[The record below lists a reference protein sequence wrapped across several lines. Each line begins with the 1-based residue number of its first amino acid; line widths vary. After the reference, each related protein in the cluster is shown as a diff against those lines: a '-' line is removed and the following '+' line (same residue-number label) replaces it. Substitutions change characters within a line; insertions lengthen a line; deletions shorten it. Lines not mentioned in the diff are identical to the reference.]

1 MLKPEPLPS
10 DAISLQAGKLR
21 RRLFCCVWNTGS
33 DTEELF
39 ATIPI
44 SAEASAT
51 ASRAPIFRKPR
62 KYYSDNDRR

>member
-21 RRLFCCVWNTGS
+21 RLFCCVWNTGS
-33 DTEELF
+33 GTEELF

-44 SAEASAT
+44 TAEASET
-51 ASRAPIFRKPR
+51 PSRPPIFRKPR